1 MINQKIIVVFC
12 HSRANLLE
20 MCLNSIKNA
29 NNFDSWKLIVIQQK
43 EFNKVDTVLKKYK
56 NIISLLVSLDKKFD
70 FPLGN
75 INYNRVLGTRLAF
88 EMLSAKCML
97 GIEEDNV
104 ISKNSLIFIEQILLK
119 YGKSR
124 NFRGINLGSVE
135 SGKDISKDG
144 YSLLRYGLHGSA
156 GVLTD
161 KSWNHIQRKKLFSF
175 DFNNSNI
182 AWDGEIEFY
191 LKSGFMVTPNLS
203 MNLDLGVGG
212 TFAPKNPNDIYFAAI
227 KRSWL
232 QNSSVSRVN
241 YQLKQINHNW
251 RHDAIGYKRIHN
263 VFYYFRKFRLTN
275 KITKKIGI
283 NKLIV
288 KYLAS

>member
-1 MINQKIIVVFC
+1 MNKKIIVVFC

-20 MCLNSIKNA
+20 MCLKSIKNA
-29 NNFDSWKLIVIQQK
+29 NNFDLWELIVIHQK
-43 EFNKVDTVLKKYK
+43 ASNKVDTVLNKYK
-56 NIISLLVSLDKKFD
+56 NIISLLVSLDQKYH

-88 EMLSAKCML
+88 EIFGAKCVL

-104 ISKNSLIFIEQILLK
+104 ISKNSLIFIEQILHK

-124 NFRGINLGSVE
+124 HFRGINLGSVE
-135 SGKDISKDG
+135 SGKDISRDG

-161 KSWNHIQRKKLFSF
+161 KSWNHIKQKKLFNF

-182 AWDGEIEFY
+182 AWDSEIEFY

-203 MNLDLGVGG
+203 MNLDLGFGG
-212 TFAPKNPNDIYFAAI
+212 AFAPKNPNDIYFTSI
-227 KRSWL
+227 KRSWQ
-232 QNSSVSRVN
+232 QNSNVSRVN
-241 YQLKQINHNW
+241 YQLKQINHKW
-251 RHDAIGYKRIHN
+251 RHDSIDYKKAHN
-263 VFYYFRKFRLTN
+263 VFYYFRKFRLIN

-283 NKLIV
+283 NRFIFKNLT
-288 KYLAS
+288 